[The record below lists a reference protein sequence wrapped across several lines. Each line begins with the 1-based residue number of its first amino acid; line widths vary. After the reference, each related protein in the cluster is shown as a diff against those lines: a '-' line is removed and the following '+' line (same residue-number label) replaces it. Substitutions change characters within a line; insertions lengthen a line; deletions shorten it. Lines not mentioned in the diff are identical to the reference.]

1 MLHRTMKNHQELSR
15 NCHHMNTA
23 AKHHIDCE
31 WQYEQ
36 YDWEC
41 TCGTTRAMAQSTGTP
56 AQELRELARD
66 IYAMAGT
73 RCIASVAMPAV
84 NALCEYLALRARV
97 MELEAEREACEN
109 EALRLH
115 ANEVR
120 RAYREERNMT
130 QAAKSAVRELKA
142 TIEKLNVAQSNP
154 QQLQQL
160 VQEIQQKV
168 QKLESEMDED
178 R

>member
-1 MLHRTMKNHQELSR
+1 MSEE
-15 NCHHMNTA
+15 
-23 AKHHIDCE
+23 AK
-31 WQYEQ
+31 
-36 YDWEC
+36 
-41 TCGTTRAMAQSTGTP
+41 
-56 AQELRELARD
+56 ELRELARD
-66 IYAMAGT
+66 IYAMTGA

-97 MELEAEREACEN
+97 MELEGERERY
-109 EALRLH
+109 LRRDEP
-115 ANEVR
+115 AKETAMNS
-120 RAYREERNMT
+120 
-130 QAAKSAVRELKA
+130 QAKSTIRELRQS
-142 TIEKLNVAQSNP
+142 IERLSQAQSNP